1 MRRHVS
7 TWEELPKGVWLDNDE
22 SGVHWYQANDGTYWH
37 SADDGYRVWEE
48 IVQERQVP
56 VVQSHTKAPQ
66 NNFDDDYFS
75 RYDYDDDNEDDD
87 DYLSG
92 SFRRRKFPFV
102 TVAVVLILIGG
113 GGAAGYFIYDFFNQT
128 PEEEFYGTV
137 YWGYSD
143 GELSGSLFENKNSF
157 EAISYDDEGC
167 DSDSEQYGNSQY
179 LCIYDYDALLA
190 NYDMSFSLVE
200 KSDYF
205 EMCVDDSCADFYPV
219 ERGLVINNGDECVVL
234 VSDIGTPTFTL
245 YDDGDITSYDLSE
258 SWKDKYQDIV
268 EDIEKNLPSSC

>member
-75 RYDYDDDNEDDD
+75 RYDYGDDNEDDD

-143 GELSGSLFENKNSF
+143 GEVYGYLFTGENRLD
-157 EAISYDDEGC
+157 AIIDDEEC
-167 DSDSEQYGNSQY
+167 DSDGDRYRNSEH
-179 LCIYDYDALLA
+179 LCIYNFAEMFGDLGWSY
-190 NYDMSFSLVE
+190 SLVE
-200 KSDYF
+200 KGANF
-205 EMCVDDSCADFYPV
+205 EMCIDSDCVDLYPLN
-219 ERGLVINNGDECVVL
+219 RGLVMDEGEDCVVL

-268 EDIEKNLPSSC
+268 EDIEKNLPASC